1 MLIRTRNIQSK
12 VRDDFYNDLQ
22 NLADHYD
29 MSISALVAFAL
40 RQWMDAQ
47 SQSNQIEILQKIIE
61 QNPPKKVD

>member
-1 MLIRTRNIQSK
+1 MSYRTRKIQSK
-12 VRDDFYNDLQ
+12 VGDDFYEELRL
-22 NLADHYD
+22 LAAHYD
-29 MSISALVAFAL
+29 MPLSALVAFAL